1 MSKKQSEQTRTGDF
15 ITARSSYVVQFLS
28 QTPHSPGVYRMYD
41 QNDTL
46 LYIGKAKD
54 LHKRIQ
60 SYFSRALDAK
70 TLALV
75 QQIVR
80 MEYTLV
86 PTEVDALV
94 LEHSLIKTHKPH
106 YNILLKDDKS
116 YPFLMISKG
125 EPYPRMDIYRG
136 SRHES
141 AYYFGPYP
149 SAHAARQSLHL
160 MQKIFNI
167 RPCENTFFKN
177 RSRPCLQY
185 QIKRCK
191 APCVGYISPED
202 YATDVEHAISFLEGK
217 THEVID
223 QLVARMDE
231 ASAQKMYEKAAV
243 FRDQVRALQLLV
255 QQQQMTHGHNSL
267 DVCVIVSG
275 TMHAVITQLFVRNGE
290 VVGHKN
296 TVFKNP
302 LQTDAELLGSFMGQ
316 YCLSQDSLQMPREW
330 VMNILPEEDDLLISA
345 IKQKTGKPFKIISR
359 PQQEKKVWMG
369 IALKNARDTL
379 MMVEGQAALAAVT
392 LQQLESWLSTSEVE
406 RIECFDVAHL
416 QGEQTVASCVV
427 FDANGLCHLNIDAS
441 ISLASHQEMIMQ
453 HLHKH

>member
-1 MSKKQSEQTRTGDF
+1 
-15 ITARSSYVVQFLS
+15 
-28 QTPHSPGVYRMYD
+28 
-41 QNDTL
+41 
-46 LYIGKAKD
+46 
-54 LHKRIQ
+54 
-60 SYFSRALDAK
+60 
-70 TLALV
+70 
-75 QQIVR
+75 
-80 MEYTLV
+80 
-86 PTEVDALV
+86 
-94 LEHSLIKTHKPH
+94 
-106 YNILLKDDKS
+106 
-116 YPFLMISKG
+116 
-125 EPYPRMDIYRG
+125 
-136 SRHES
+136 
-141 AYYFGPYP
+141 
-149 SAHAARQSLHL
+149 

-316 YCLSQDSLQMPREW
+316 YCLSK
-330 VMNILPEEDDLLISA
+330 ILYRCL
-345 IKQKTGKPFKIISR
+345 
-359 PQQEKKVWMG
+359 
-369 IALKNARDTL
+369 
-379 MMVEGQAALAAVT
+379 
-392 LQQLESWLSTSEVE
+392 
-406 RIECFDVAHL
+406 
-416 QGEQTVASCVV
+416 
-427 FDANGLCHLNIDAS
+427 ANGS
-441 ISLASHQEMIMQ
+441 
-453 HLHKH
+453 